1 MGGGGSGRGSGEER
15 REKRSGASEG
25 EDGMV
30 SPERPAFME
39 HSRPVGYRPQEDES
53 QLPNHLETRVTVYR
67 SHASLS

>member
-30 SPERPAFME
+30 SPERPAFMGY
-39 HSRPVGYRPQEDES
+39 SRPAGHCPQEDES
-53 QLPNHLETRVTVYR
+53 
-67 SHASLS
+67 

>member
-30 SPERPAFME
+30 SPERPAFMG
-39 HSRPVGYRPQEDES
+39 HSRPVGHCPQEDES

>member
-30 SPERPAFME
+30 SPERPAFMGY
-39 HSRPVGYRPQEDES
+39 SCPVAHCPQEDES
-53 QLPNHLETRVTVYR
+53 
-67 SHASLS
+67 